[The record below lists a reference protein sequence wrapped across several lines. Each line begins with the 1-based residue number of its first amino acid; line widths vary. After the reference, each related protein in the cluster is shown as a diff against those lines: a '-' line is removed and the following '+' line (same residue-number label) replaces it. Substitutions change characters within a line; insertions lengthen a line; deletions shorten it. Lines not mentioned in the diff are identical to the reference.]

1 MRAVPHVVTRYEPNG
16 EDEHERDGHV
26 EKRHRSLLYRLG
38 DADIAEDAADGV
50 RPAHLDEA
58 ETGREAP
65 SPTDDA
71 SGSGVVNEGAVARL
85 MAAEGL
91 GRFRATTGEAS
102 PRPR

>member
-71 SGSGVVNEGAVARL
+71 SGSGVVNEG
-85 MAAEGL
+85 GSC
-91 GRFRATTGEAS
+91 EAHGS
-102 PRPR
+102 GGSRSFSRDHR